1 MKTFSE
7 NLRYEYD
14 LKPDSVVLDCGA
26 YEGNFSKQ
34 IYERYKCHVIAF
46 EPISRF
52 YKITSEN
59 LEKYP
64 ITLFHAAVG
73 GNSRTETFHIQNDS
87 TGKFAGSPITE
98 QCQVMGIQ
106 DVMKLPVC
114 NGVIDLIKLNV
125 EGMEFEILESLIRE
139 GGSGF
144 IKNIQ
149 VQFHSVVEYGQSR
162 YDVISA
168 ALSYTHRL
176 TYRAPWCWEN
186 WELK

>member
-1 MKTFSE
+1 MKPFTESM
-7 NLRYEYD
+7 RYEYP
-14 LKPDSVVLDCGA
+14 LTIDSVVLDCGA

-52 YKITSEN
+52 FKITSEN

-73 GNSRTETFHIQNDS
+73 GSSRTETFHIQNDS
-87 TGKFAGSPITE
+87 TGVFAGSPIIE
-98 QCQVMGIQ
+98 KCQVMGIEE
-106 DVMKLPVC
+106 VTRLPVC
-114 NGVIDLIKLNV
+114 NGMIDLLKLNV
-125 EGMEFEILESLIRE
+125 EGMEFEIMKEIWRAGLRSKFR
-139 GGSGF
+139 
-144 IKNIQ
+144 NIQ
-149 VQFHSVVEYGQSR
+149 VQFHSVFKDAQSS
-162 YDVISA
+162 YEAISEVF
-168 ALSYTHRL
+168 SYTHKL